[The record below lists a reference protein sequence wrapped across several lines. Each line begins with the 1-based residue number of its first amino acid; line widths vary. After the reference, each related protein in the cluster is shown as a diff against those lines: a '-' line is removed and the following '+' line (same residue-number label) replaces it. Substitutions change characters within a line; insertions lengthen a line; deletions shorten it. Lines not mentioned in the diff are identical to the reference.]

1 MIMIKYLI
9 LLILSINTM
18 SSQIEYKSSKFDFL
32 TQATNTIKRFET
44 ETFQRAIKYLP
55 LIYDLSF
62 ELDVDPSLITSIVWA
77 ESHFNHN
84 AVSNKSAQGLMQ
96 IMPKTKEDI
105 YKRLNVKQEVI
116 LKYLNKGYSFDVVE
130 NIYLGIIYFKY
141 LHSNFKD
148 INKSIVAYNMGPSWV
163 NKNLKNRKAGKRNKY
178 LNKVNR
184 YYSVLS
190 KNDFVTPREN
200 INIPY
205 NILALEPIFK
215 LDNQKFTISL

>member
-9 LLILSINTM
+9 LLILSIKTM
-18 SSQIEYKSSKFDFL
+18 ASHIEYKSSKFDFL
-32 TQATNTIKRFET
+32 TQATNSIKNFEK

-62 ELDVDPSLITSIVWA
+62 ELDVDPSLITSIIWT

-96 IMPKTKEDI
+96 IMPKTKKDI
-105 YKRLNVKQEVI
+105 YKRLNVKQDVI
-116 LKYLNKGYSFDVVE
+116 SKYLNKGYSFDVIE
-130 NIYLGIIYFKY
+130 NIYLGIVYFKH
-141 LHSNFKD
+141 LNLNFKD
-148 INKSIVAYNMGPSWV
+148 VNKSIVAYNMGPSWV
-163 NKNLKNRKAGKRNKY
+163 KKNLKNRKAGNKNRY

-184 YYSVLS
+184 YYSVLR

-205 NILALEPIFK
+205 YLLALEPIFK
-215 LDNQKFTISL
+215 FDNQKFTISL